1 MCDRVVCDGGGLPN
15 VFLFIYVCILFL
27 LADLLFDT
35 KDCIIYFSLPR
46 KVDCVAINPLIL
58 HTVSQRRKVWQQVPP
73 LIHDVSRV
81 ECAGGRACVAI
92 NSLHFAYCKP
102 L

>member
-1 MCDRVVCDGGGLPN
+1 MGEGHPN

-27 LADLLFDT
+27 LANLLFDT

-58 HTVSQRRKVWQQVPP
+58 HTASQRRKVWQQGSSSHTRCVQSG
-73 LIHDVSRV
+73 V
-81 ECAGGRACVAI
+81 CGRSSVCSNKFSPFCI
-92 NSLHFAYCKP
+92 L
-102 L
+102 